1 MCNNLCYDSLE
12 ESAANTFEPID
23 DNSLLRS
30 NISVN
35 SYYPEAS
42 NNFDE
47 EFMKQFSLPK
57 ETDSE
62 KVI

>member
-35 SYYPEAS
+35 SFYPEAS

-47 EFMKQFSLPK
+47 EFMK
-57 ETDSE
+57 
-62 KVI
+62 